1 MTGAPS
7 HLRWFTD
14 LTRADVPIVG
24 DKHAALGEMASTLG
38 HLGVRVPAGFV
49 TTADAWNRFVE
60 ANEIRAQME
69 QQLTA
74 LADGSRPLHR
84 VGKAIRRLFLQSEF
98 PPDVAEAITEA
109 YRTLGRRFDQDE
121 VDVAVRASA
130 TMSDLPEASFAGQQ
144 ETFLNVRG
152 AEDVLDACRTCFASL
167 FTDRAI
173 SYRIAHGVDH
183 LGIALSV
190 SVMKMVRSDLA
201 GAGVM
206 FSIDPETGFDEAV
219 VINAAWGLGETVVR
233 GTVNPD
239 EYMVYKPLLDR
250 PNLRPIIEAHV
261 GEKQQRQMYAEGGT
275 ATTALKETSQAER
288 RARVLDDDEVLQLAR
303 WAVAIERLFGHPM
316 HLEWAKDGESGHVYF
331 VQARPESVQSRRD
344 TETLASYALEA
355 RGEVLIEGQAVG
367 EAITHGQVQVIES
380 VTDIDRFIDGR
391 ILVTGM
397 TDPDWMPVLQRAAGI
412 ITDHGGRT
420 CHAAI
425 ISRELGIP
433 SIVGTN
439 DATRVLRNDQEIT
452 LSCAEG
458 DRGFVYDGSL
468 PFKTTSTK
476 VADVPRTRTQV
487 MLNIASP
494 TAALRWWRLPC
505 HGIGLARME
514 FMISDLIKVHPMA
527 LVRYE
532 QLQDEDAK
540 RRIADLTHGY
550 PDKRE
555 YFVDNLA
562 RGIGKIAAAVYP
574 QRAIVR
580 TSDFKTDEY
589 AALIGGHEFEPFE
602 ENPMLGF
609 RGAARYDDDLYRE
622 GFALE
627 CRALRKVREELGFD
641 NVVIMIPFCRTLDE
655 ADRVLAVMAEE
666 GLERGHDGLEVYVM
680 AEVPS
685 NVLLVD
691 GFAQRFD
698 GLSIGSNDL
707 TQLVLGI
714 DRDSTLLADMF
725 DERDE
730 AVKRAVK
737 LLIDGARAAQR
748 HIGICGQAPSDYP
761 EFAEFLVAE
770 GIDSISLN
778 PDSIL
783 GILPKIAEAEARQ
796 DAITH

>member
-1 MTGAPS
+1 MTSAPT
-7 HLRWFTD
+7 HIRWLSN
-14 LTRADVPIVG
+14 LTRIDTPLVG
-24 DKHAALGEMASTLG
+24 DKHAALGDMARALG
-38 HLGVRVPAGFV
+38 DQGVRVPAGFA
-49 TTADAWNRFVE
+49 TTATAYERFVAANGIHE
-60 ANEIRAQME
+60 AME
-69 QQLTA
+69 AQLTA
-74 LADGSRPLHR
+74 LAAGTRPIHR
-84 VGKAIRRLFLQSEF
+84 VGKAIRRLFLQGDF
-98 PPDVAEAITEA
+98 PPEVTSAIVEA
-109 YRTLGRRFDQDE
+109 YHELGRRFDQE
-121 VDVAVRASA
+121 EIDVAIRASA
-130 TMSDLPEASFAGQQ
+130 TVTDLPEASFVGQQ
-144 ETFLNVRG
+144 ATFLNVRG
-152 AEDVLDACRTCFASL
+152 DADVLDACRACFASQ

-173 SYRIAHGVDH
+173 SYRIAHGIDH
-183 LGIALSV
+183 LRMSLSV
-190 SVMKMVRSDLA
+190 GVLKMVRSDLA

-206 FSIDPETGFDEAV
+206 FSIDPETGFEDAV
-219 VINAAWGLGETVVR
+219 VINAAWGLGETVVN
-233 GTVNPD
+233 GSVNPD
-239 EYMVYKPLLDR
+239 EYMVFKPLLER
-250 PNLRPIIEAHV
+250 PGLRPIIEVHV
-261 GEKQQRQMYAEGGT
+261 GEKQHTMVYAEGGT
-275 ATTALKETSQAER
+275 VSTAIKETSQAER
-288 RARVLDDDEVLQLAR
+288 RARVLTDDEVLQLAR
-303 WAVAIERLFGHPM
+303 WAVTIERHFGCPM
-316 HLEWAKDGESGHVYF
+316 HLEWAKDGVSGEIYF
-331 VQARPESVQSRRD
+331 VAARPETVQSQRSHD
-344 TETLASYALEA
+344 VLSSYALDM
-355 RGEVLIEGQAVG
+355 RGEVLASGQAVG

-380 VTDIDRFIDGR
+380 VNDIDRFIDGR

-397 TDPDWMPVLQRAAGI
+397 TDPDWLPVLQRAAGI

-439 DATRVLRNDQEIT
+439 DATSVLRDGQEIT

-458 DRGFVYDGSL
+458 DRGFVYAGSL
-468 PFKTTSTK
+468 PFRTTSTK

-487 MLNIASP
+487 MLIIASP

-527 LVRYE
+527 LVRYDE
-532 QLQDEDAK
+532 LQDEDAR

-550 PDKRE
+550 DDKTE
-555 YFVDNLA
+555 FFVDQLT
-562 RGIGKIAAAVYP
+562 RGIGKMAASRYP
-574 QRAIVR
+574 QPVIVR
-580 TSDFKTDEY
+580 TSDFKTHEY
-589 AALIGGHEFEPFE
+589 ASLIGGRQFEPFE

-609 RGAARYDDDLYRE
+609 RGASRYDAELYRE
-622 GFALE
+622 GFSLE
-627 CRALRKVREELGFD
+627 CRAIRRVREELGFD
-641 NVVIMIPFCRTLDE
+641 NVVVMIPFCRTLDE

-666 GLERGHDGLEVYVM
+666 GLERGKNGLELYVM

-691 GFAQRFD
+691 GFAERFD

-714 DRDSTLLADMF
+714 DRDSMLLADMF

-737 LLIDGARAAQR
+737 MLIAGAHAAGR

-770 GIDSISLN
+770 GIDSIALN

-783 GILPKIAEAEARQ
+783 GVLPQIAEAEARL
-796 DAITH
+796 DRVAG

>member
-24 DKHAALGEMASTLG
+24 DKHAALGEMANALG
-38 HLGVRVPAGFV
+38 HVGVRVPAGFV
-49 TTADAWNRFVE
+49 TTAEAWNRFVE

-69 QQLTA
+69 QQLVA

-98 PPDVAEAITEA
+98 PSDVAEAITEA

-130 TMSDLPEASFAGQQ
+130 TVSDLPEASFAGQQ

-152 AEDVLDACRTCFASL
+152 DADVLDACRTCFASL

-173 SYRIAHGVDH
+173 SYRIAHGIDH
-183 LGIALSV
+183 LGMALSV

-201 GAGVM
+201 GSGVM

-250 PNLRPIIEAHV
+250 PEMRPIIEAHV

-316 HLEWAKDGESGHVYF
+316 HLEWAKDGENGRFYV
-331 VQARPESVQSRRD
+331 VQARPETVQSRRD
-344 TETLASYALEA
+344 TETLASYALDA

-397 TDPDWMPVLQRAAGI
+397 TDPDWMPILQRAAGI
-412 ITDHGGRT
+412 VTDHGGRT

-433 SIVGTN
+433 SIVGAN
-439 DATRVLRNDQEIT
+439 DATRVLRNDQEVT

-458 DRGFVYDGSL
+458 DRGFVYAGSL
-468 PFKTTSTK
+468 PFTTTSVK

-527 LVRYE
+527 LVRFE

-540 RRIADLTHGY
+540 RRIADLTHNY
-550 PDKRE
+550 PDKRD

-589 AALIGGHEFEPFE
+589 AALIGGGEFEPFE

-655 ADRVLAVMAEE
+655 ADRVLAVMAEH
-666 GLERGHDGLEVYVM
+666 GLERGRDGLEVYVM

-691 GFAQRFD
+691 GFAERFD

-737 LLIDGARAAQR
+737 LLIDGARAAKR